1 VTFPRCCSH
10 QSSFK
15 PAQAMVEFALVASLF
30 LLLMFAVLQ
39 LSLAVLTY
47 NSVAFAAREA
57 ARYAIVHGPSGP
69 NPATNTQIQQVA
81 INAAPAL
88 SLSASN
94 INVNWVTDP
103 NLPTKQDIQVKV
115 TYPYQIQIP
124 FVSAVTANFAS
135 TSQLLVA
142 Q

>member
-1 VTFPRCCSH
+1 M
-10 QSSFK
+10 

>member
-1 VTFPRCCSH
+1 M
-10 QSSFK
+10 

-69 NPATNTQIQQVA
+69 NPATNMQIQQVA

-94 INVNWVTDP
+94 INVNWVADP

>member
-1 VTFPRCCSH
+1 
-10 QSSFK
+10 
-15 PAQAMVEFALVASLF
+15 
-30 LLLMFAVLQ
+30 
-39 LSLAVLTY
+39 
-47 NSVAFAAREA
+47 
-57 ARYAIVHGPSGP
+57 
-69 NPATNTQIQQVA
+69 
-81 INAAPAL
+81 
-88 SLSASN
+88 
-94 INVNWVTDP
+94 VTDP

>member
-1 VTFPRCCSH
+1 M
-10 QSSFK
+10 

-88 SLSASN
+88 SLSA
-94 INVNWVTDP
+94 NWVTDP

>member
-1 VTFPRCCSH
+1 
-10 QSSFK
+10 
-15 PAQAMVEFALVASLF
+15 
-30 LLLMFAVLQ
+30 
-39 LSLAVLTY
+39 
-47 NSVAFAAREA
+47 
-57 ARYAIVHGPSGP
+57 VHGPSGP

-94 INVNWVTDP
+94 INVTWVADP

-115 TYPYQIQIP
+115 KYTYQIQIP
-124 FVSAVTANFAS
+124 FVSAVTANFVS